1 MVSCVP
7 PGRLGNNMN
16 KQNLL
21 KTEIIFIEFVLA
33 SFTGWV
39 YEIIATYVVCGGYY
53 DRGILHLPMCPIY
66 GFGMLILLYI
76 LSNVKNPF
84 ALFVLSGGIT
94 TGFELIC
101 SYVLEYYFHM
111 ELWTYEPWPLNFQGR
126 ISLVS
131 SAVFGLLALIF
142 IKEVAPLTDKLCHAI
157 KPALLHGL
165 LAVFI
170 VMCVL
175 VQVSGL
181 VC

>member
-1 MVSCVP
+1 
-7 PGRLGNNMN
+7 MN
-16 KQNLL
+16 KHNLL
-21 KTEIIFIEFVLA
+21 KTENIFIEFVLA

-66 GFGMLILLYI
+66 GFGMLILSYI

-84 ALFVLSGGIT
+84 VLFVLSGCIT

-101 SYVLEYYFHM
+101 SYVLEYCFHM

-131 SAVFGLLALIF
+131 SVIFGLLALVF
-142 IKEVAPLTDKLCHAI
+142 IKGVAPVTDRLCHVV
-157 KPALLHGL
+157 KPVVLHIALVIFT
-165 LAVFI
+165 AVCV
-170 VMCVL
+170 VM
-175 VQVSGL
+175 QVCAV